1 VTDLDLNTLSTDEL
15 TTLQK
20 KISKILERRA
30 GGEVKRLRAQMLR
43 VARSMGYE
51 LVATQEPVEV
61 REVEAEEEEEEEE
74 AQPRKRGRK
83 PKAEALAEEDD

>member
-1 VTDLDLNTLSTDEL
+1 MTDRDLNELTTDEL

-43 VARSMGYE
+43 LAKSMGYE
-51 LVATQEPVEV
+51 LVAKPEPIEV
-61 REVEAEEEEEEEE
+61 SEEVEEVEEEEE
-74 AQPRKRGRK
+74 QPRKRGRK
-83 PKAEALAEEDD
+83 PKTEEID